1 MAARQYRA
9 ERRRRLKGIL
19 TALLFVLAAI
29 LLIYLMTAESIE
41 NHLFIDEVCGGAVWQ
56 ALAKQAQ
63 IEVQVRGIL
72 DRMTLEEK
80 VGQMFLVR
88 FPEENAEQMIERY
101 HMGGY
106 ILFAR
111 DFRGKMPE
119 QVKEEIAGYQ
129 STALIPM
136 LIGVDEEG
144 GTVTRISQNPA
155 FRAEKF
161 SSPQELYQA
170 GGLDMVRQDT
180 REKCVFLRRLGIN
193 LNFAPVADVSQN
205 PLDFIYERSFGKGA
219 AETAEYV
226 KAVVEIMEE
235 EKIGSVLKHFPGY
248 GNNSDTHTG
257 VSYDLRSRENFR
269 EVDFLPFQAGIDA
282 GAEMVLVSHNVVNSM
297 DPFCPAS
304 LSESV
309 HRILRE
315 ELGFTGVII
324 TDDLSME
331 GVREFADDDRIAVL
345 AVKAGNDFLCC
356 TDFEVQIPAV
366 VEAVRNGEVSEERV
380 EESAARIL
388 RMKISLELL

>member
-41 NHLFIDEVCGGAVWQ
+41 DHLFIDELCGGAVWQ
-56 ALAKQAQ
+56 ALAIQAQ

-111 DFRGKMPE
+111 DFRGKTPE

-180 REKCVFLRRLGIN
+180 
-193 LNFAPVADVSQN
+193 
-205 PLDFIYERSFGKGA
+205 
-219 AETAEYV
+219 
-226 KAVVEIMEE
+226 
-235 EKIGSVLKHFPGY
+235 
-248 GNNSDTHTG
+248 
-257 VSYDLRSRENFR
+257 
-269 EVDFLPFQAGIDA
+269 
-282 GAEMVLVSHNVVNSM
+282 
-297 DPFCPAS
+297 
-304 LSESV
+304 
-309 HRILRE
+309 
-315 ELGFTGVII
+315 
-324 TDDLSME
+324 
-331 GVREFADDDRIAVL
+331 
-345 AVKAGNDFLCC
+345 
-356 TDFEVQIPAV
+356 
-366 VEAVRNGEVSEERV
+366 
-380 EESAARIL
+380 
-388 RMKISLELL
+388 